1 MQPQYLEIN
10 SKHTQDKWWEI
21 DKHVKVKVT
30 NNDNLNDLFTIK
42 IGKGNWNFEVYNR
55 WGRHIESFSKFN
67 GTWDPKDLNDG
78 VYYYKLYDE
87 TCSKNYN
94 SWIQIMK

>member
-1 MQPQYLEIN
+1 M
-10 SKHTQDKWWEI
+10 
-21 DKHVKVKVT
+21 
-30 NNDNLNDLFTIK
+30 
-42 IGKGNWNFEVYNR
+42 YNR